1 MNNAILIAFLVAFL
15 HGANFSATSNPRAYK
30 AVCYDYVGCFNNLP
44 PFDNAHLNLPQSPN
58 QIDTQFLLFTRRNP
72 QNPDYLNYIFPTSI
86 IYSHYQKTSATKIII
101 HGFSN
106 SMITPWIH
114 AMKDAFLKKVW
125 KRELHIISSDHVYK
139 KCIFKKKMAWCA
151 QPNQWADVRANTLVA
166 IATGL
171 VFLNTLLRIALY
183 NYMHLLSLLWYKF
196 HFFSISLF
204 KSKDC
209 CCRETLMSW
218 S

>member
-72 QNPDYLNYIFPTSI
+72 HNPDYLNYIFPTSI
-86 IYSHYQKTSATKIII
+86 IYSNYQKTSATKIII

-106 SMITPWIH
+106 SMITPWIY
-114 AMKDAFLKKVW
+114 AMKDAFLKKV
-125 KRELHIISSDHVYK
+125 
-139 KCIFKKKMAWCA
+139 
-151 QPNQWADVRANTLVA
+151 
-166 IATGL
+166 
-171 VFLNTLLRIALY
+171 
-183 NYMHLLSLLWYKF
+183 
-196 HFFSISLF
+196 
-204 KSKDC
+204 
-209 CCRETLMSW
+209 
-218 S
+218 

>member
-1 MNNAILIAFLVAFL
+1 MNTAILIAFLVAFL

-72 QNPDYLNYIFPTSI
+72 HNPDYLNYIFPTSI
-86 IYSHYQKTSATKIII
+86 IYSNYQKTSATKIII

-114 AMKDAFLKKVW
+114 AMKDAFLKKV
-125 KRELHIISSDHVYK
+125 
-139 KCIFKKKMAWCA
+139 
-151 QPNQWADVRANTLVA
+151 
-166 IATGL
+166 
-171 VFLNTLLRIALY
+171 
-183 NYMHLLSLLWYKF
+183 
-196 HFFSISLF
+196 
-204 KSKDC
+204 
-209 CCRETLMSW
+209 
-218 S
+218 